1 MPHLLDTRGRN
12 SKQGGYKGED
22 PAPLMKGEMEMK
34 RTLLPFALMVLTKE
48 QERRSLERG
57 GEYQRLRK
65 RDRTTRRP

>member
-34 RTLLPFALMVLTKE
+34 RTSYHS
-48 QERRSLERG
+48 R
-57 GEYQRLRK
+57 
-65 RDRTTRRP
+65 